1 MEKLTGNMK
10 PDAHGSSK
18 NMVAECLDW
27 ELSLSLGGEYQW
39 LGFTWKPPGT
49 CWNSPS
55 CTFGGIKLTVST
67 ILQRISQAPKGMR
80 TTFCGKRGWEE
91 GGSLAYSWPHLL
103 LFCPFA
109 SGAWLW
115 VVLKKLSRLSDASFQ
130 LVVFDVLWIT
140 CYFLTVILK
149 LLLQTTPR
157 VQWAWPPDS
166 QDSIKPHEAN
176 PRCVLRYP
184 NIW

>member
-1 MEKLTGNMK
+1 MEKLTGSVK

-27 ELSLSLGGEYQW
+27 ELSLSLGREYQW

-55 CTFGGIKLTVST
+55 CAFEGIKLTVST

-80 TTFCGKRGWEE
+80 ITFCGKRVWEE
-91 GGSLAYSWPHLL
+91 GGSLAHSWPHLL
-103 LFCPFA
+103 LFCPFVSA
-109 SGAWLW
+109 AWLW

-130 LVVFDVLWIT
+130 LVVFGVLWIT
-140 CYFLTVILK
+140 CYFLTVLLK
-149 LLLQTTPR
+149 LLLQLPQEFSEHDPQTHR
-157 VQWAWPPDS
+157 N
-166 QDSIKPHEAN
+166 SIKPHEADL
-176 PRCVLRYP
+176 RRVLRYP